1 MMDAVTRLV
10 VYAFAGFVG
19 AFAVTAGVGLVVI
32 FLLHW
37 LGSPKAA
44 DAIIEWFGRVRWRV
58 FGPMWVI
65 CTIASY
71 FVLD

>member
-37 LGSPKAA
+37 LGSLRP
-44 DAIIEWFGRVRWRV
+44 
-58 FGPMWVI
+58 PMPSLSGSV
-65 CTIASY
+65 A
-71 FVLD
+71 